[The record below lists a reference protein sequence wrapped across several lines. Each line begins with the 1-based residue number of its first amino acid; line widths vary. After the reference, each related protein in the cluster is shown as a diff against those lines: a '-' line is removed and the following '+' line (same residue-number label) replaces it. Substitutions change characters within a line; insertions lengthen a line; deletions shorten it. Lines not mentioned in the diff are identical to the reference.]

1 MKKQKENLDRYKHRC
16 KEGEGRM
23 KRGEDK
29 ARIKGGVECNG
40 EYSWRKK
47 KREEKRAKKDKHV
60 SSQKVGVL
68 ENVKIAYKG
77 MKEE

>member
-1 MKKQKENLDRYKHRC
+1 MLFVFSFVQTGRRQEKMKKQKENLDRYKHRC

-40 EYSWRKK
+40 EYS
-47 KREEKRAKKDKHV
+47 
-60 SSQKVGVL
+60 
-68 ENVKIAYKG
+68 
-77 MKEE
+77 

>member
-40 EYSWRKK
+40 EYS
-47 KREEKRAKKDKHV
+47 
-60 SSQKVGVL
+60 
-68 ENVKIAYKG
+68 
-77 MKEE
+77 

>member
-1 MKKQKENLDRYKHRC
+1 
-16 KEGEGRM
+16 M

-29 ARIKGGVECNG
+29 ARMEWGVECNG
-40 EYSWRKK
+40 RIFMMKKRKK
-47 KREEKRAKKDKHV
+47 EKKEKEQRSVFPRKKV
-60 SSQKVGVL
+60 EVL